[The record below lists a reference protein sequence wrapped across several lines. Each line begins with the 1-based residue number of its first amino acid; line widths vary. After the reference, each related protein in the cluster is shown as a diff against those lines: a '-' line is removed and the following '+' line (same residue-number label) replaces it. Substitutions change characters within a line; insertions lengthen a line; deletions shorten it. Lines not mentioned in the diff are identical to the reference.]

1 MQPDPTHEN
10 TFKDFQ
16 ELMKGRYP
24 RLRESDKDCDLV
36 SQRTN
41 NGWRYWSV
49 FSSQVEL
56 ASSTMKALQK
66 IPDGN
71 QDPYE
76 KILRT
81 PSVLMMFGVEL
92 LMISVILL
100 AAKAL
105 SREVWI
111 TCTVVVAACM
121 CGPLASLYNHSCFS
135 AHCFIMWLNKPSPVF
150 YMEGRD
156 SGNQF
161 YACKDRPGPSSV

>member
-1 MQPDPTHEN
+1 MRQRFKDSFGNENTQPDPSSEDARR
-10 TFKDFQ
+10 TFEEFKK
-16 ELMKGRYP
+16 LMKCRYP
-24 RLRESDKDCDLV
+24 LLRDLDFDYSV

-41 NGWRYWSV
+41 ACRYRSIFW
-49 FSSQVEL
+49 SQVDL
-56 ASSTMKALQK
+56 ASSAMKALQK

-92 LMISVILL
+92 LMISIILL

-121 CGPLASLYNHSCFS
+121 CGPLTSLYKHS
-135 AHCFIMWLNKPSPVF
+135 
-150 YMEGRD
+150 
-156 SGNQF
+156 
-161 YACKDRPGPSSV
+161 

>member
-1 MQPDPTHEN
+1 
-10 TFKDFQ
+10 
-16 ELMKGRYP
+16 
-24 RLRESDKDCDLV
+24 
-36 SQRTN
+36 
-41 NGWRYWSV
+41 
-49 FSSQVEL
+49 
-56 ASSTMKALQK
+56 MKALQK

-111 TCTVVVAACM
+111 SCTVVVAACM
-121 CGPLASLYNHSCFS
+121 CGPLASLYKHSRFS
-135 AHCFIMWLNKPSPVF
+135 MHYFIVWLNKPSPVF
-150 YMEGRD
+150 YMEGSD
-156 SGNQF
+156 FGNQF
-161 YACKDRPGPSSV
+161 YAWKDRQAAPGV